1 MALDQECPLPVG
13 KKYSQEEDKK
23 EEKNFLHNTFS
34 SLKKR
39 SEFLL
44 VRRRGRTTHGEFFIV
59 NYSFSDK
66 TEIKIGLTVSKK
78 IGNAVRRNYFKRIFR
93 YIIRKNLSYIPKN
106 INLEII
112 PKRKLETK
120 KFVELEKDFLRIM
133 KNLVI

>member
-1 MALDQECPLPVG
+1 MALDHGWHRQAG
-13 KKYSQEEDKK
+13 KKSSQEEDKK
-23 EEKNFLHNTFS
+23 EEKNFLPNTFS

-44 VRRRGRTTHGEFFIV
+44 IRRRGKSTHGEFFIV
-59 NYSFSDK
+59 NYSFSNK
-66 TEIKIGLTVSKK
+66 IEIKIGLTVSRK

-93 YIIRKNLSYIPKN
+93 YIIRKNLSSIPKN

-120 KFVELEKDFLRIM
+120 KFEELEKDFLRIM